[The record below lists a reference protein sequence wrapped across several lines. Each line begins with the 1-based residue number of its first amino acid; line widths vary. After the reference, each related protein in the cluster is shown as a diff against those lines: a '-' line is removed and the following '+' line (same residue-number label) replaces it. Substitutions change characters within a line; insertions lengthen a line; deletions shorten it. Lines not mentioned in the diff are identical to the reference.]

1 METRYQ
7 SPETTF
13 AQLKEEYR
21 YQPDK
26 LKFIEAQERMFF
38 SSRPNIK
45 DEEIMGVLMDGL
57 RNWVVNPLDN
67 EPLRIT
73 GFARLMMEIQR
84 YSSDDFDASSERVS
98 QDEALLI
105 ANILVDRA
113 VNQTLSGALIQE
125 ALKEVRNQK

>member
-26 LKFIEAQERMFF
+26 LKFIEAQERVFF

-57 RNWVVNPLDN
+57 RDWVENPLSN
-67 EPLRIT
+67 EPLEIT
-73 GFARLMMEIQR
+73 GFARLMNEIR
-84 YSSDDFDASSERVS
+84 RFESDAFSATSERVT
-98 QDEALLI
+98 QDEALLV
-105 ANILVDRA
+105 ANILIDRA
-113 VNQTLSGALIQE
+113 VNQTLSGALIKE
-125 ALKEVRNQK
+125 ALEEVRNK